1 MRYFTIKK
9 IEKWCEQKNLPR
21 LIDALNSENPEVRK
35 ASILCL
41 GSIGDAVVINSL
53 EHVKENDPD
62 EFVRINASRAI
73 ENILRTGIDSR
84 VRIEPGKTKVVYN
97 LNIS

>member
-9 IEKWCEQKNLPR
+9 IEKWCEQKDLPK
-21 LIDALNSENPEVRK
+21 LIDALNSENPEIRK

-53 EHVKENDPD
+53 EHVKKNDPD

-73 ENILRTGIDSR
+73 ESILRSGVDSR
-84 VRIEPGKTKVVYN
+84 VKIEPDNAGIVYN